1 MKISV
6 LVLIIGALLV
16 GCAEKPPEKVLP
28 TLPAK
33 VNPVD
38 VKWKVIAE
46 VREIDGKKYL
56 VMPFDGNPYVALSY
70 PDSLIFRSWMNDVKR
85 QKDQTDNIL
94 CAVGYT
100 DKCKLRNLK

>member
-1 MKISV
+1 MKLSIV
-6 LVLIIGALLV
+6 ALMGVLLV
-16 GCAEKPPEKVLP
+16 GCADKPTEKILP

-94 CAVGYT
+94 CTVGYSE
-100 DKCKLRNLK
+100 KCKSRDSK